1 MADDYVKILKNEEK
15 PAVELCAER
24 DLSSYS
30 RFTRS
35 SVGEFMSLFS
45 KTVAERTRPGQRQDV
60 EEQSYTFHAYA
71 RSEGVAGI
79 IISDHEYPAL
89 VAHQLLGK
97 ILDEFL
103 SKFPR
108 TSWANSNAEVP
119 FPQLKEYIQKYQD
132 PQAADSIMKIQ
143 KELDETKIVL
153 HKTIESVLE
162 RGEYMH
168 YICIAMWL

>member
-1 MADDYVKILKNEEK
+1 M
-15 PAVELCAER
+15 ELCAER

-30 RFTRS
+30 RFTRT

-97 ILDEFL
+97 VLDEFL

-108 TSWANSNAEVP
+108 SSWANSNAEVP
-119 FPQLKEYIQKYQD
+119 FPVLKEYLAKYQD
-132 PQAADSIMKIQ
+132 PQNADGIMKIQ

-162 RGEYMH
+162 RGE
-168 YICIAMWL
+168 CLPT

>member
-1 MADDYVKILKNEEK
+1 
-15 PAVELCAER
+15 
-24 DLSSYS
+24 
-30 RFTRS
+30 
-35 SVGEFMSLFS
+35 MSLFS
-45 KTVAERTRPGQRQDV
+45 RTVAERTRPGQRQDV

-97 ILDEFL
+97 VLDEFV
-103 SKFPR
+103 SKYPR
-108 TSWANSNAEVP
+108 SSWANAQGGEVP
-119 FPQLKEYIQKYQD
+119 FPALKEYIVKYQD
-132 PQAADSIMKIQ
+132 PAAADGIMKIQ

-162 RGEYMH
+162 RGA
-168 YICIAMWL
+168 CIFTYLTVEV